1 MLGTSINRRGHLWE
15 LNFDG
20 TFESVTLTFGYDD
33 SGCCLPFFNEHSL
46 VGTNLPEQ

>member
-1 MLGTSINRRGHLWE
+1 MGSGPTLELLYAE